1 MLRSVIEQQLIEVV
15 VFAMQR
21 VWSQILVL
29 VESVVKH
36 IEATDNKIFRNK
48 NHSSNQNWRLE
59 LSFKICTLRLSIVGK
74 EVLQIFICDPQTGR
88 LEWSASGLS
97 YSWRTGLH
105 PFGFLVLEDKP
116 SSCMPFS

>member
-1 MLRSVIEQQLIEVV
+1 MLRSVIEQRLIEVV

-59 LSFKICTLRLSIVGK
+59 LSFKFCTLRLSIVGK
-74 EVLQIFICDPQTGR
+74 EVLQIFKCDPQTGR

-97 YSWRTGLH
+97 
-105 PFGFLVLEDKP
+105 
-116 SSCMPFS
+116 FS